1 MLIFLT
7 KIEKEGEIMMN
18 KSKEISYDEL
28 DEIDEMIESATDGPW
43 EIDAPEG
50 EEWRQQAK
58 DFAFIAM
65 ARTQMPILVK
75 QLRLYMQ
82 NNEQMQSLDGMQQS
96 MIERLNH
103 EVARLR
109 ESIKVLEDQHRLMLV
124 EKSVP

>member
-1 MLIFLT
+1 
-7 KIEKEGEIMMN
+7 MN
-18 KSKEISYDEL
+18 KSKEISYDLL
-28 DEIDEMIESATDGPW
+28 DEIEEIIEAATDGPW
-43 EIDAPEG
+43 EVSSPEG

-65 ARTQMPILVK
+65 ARNQMPILVK

-82 NNEQMQSLDGMQQS
+82 NNEQLQELDGMQQS

-109 ESIKVLEDQHRLMLV
+109 ESLKVLEDQHKLMLV
-124 EKSVP
+124 QNVKS